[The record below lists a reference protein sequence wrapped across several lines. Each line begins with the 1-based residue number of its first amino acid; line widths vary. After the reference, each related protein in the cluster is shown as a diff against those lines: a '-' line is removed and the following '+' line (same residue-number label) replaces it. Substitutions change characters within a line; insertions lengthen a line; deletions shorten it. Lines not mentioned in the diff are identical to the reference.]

1 MRQFV
6 GTGESALYRVS
17 VVPTRL
23 LLRGAQNDSAMCGTA
38 GALSLTVGGLGLRR
52 GGQVGADLR
61 TLGSGRQCGRQARV
75 DANLFQLLPKI
86 TLSGHWSE

>member
-23 LLRGAQNDSAMCGTA
+23 LLRGVQNKAGPRASYVPVLEPASSSAQCAVLRVRLGLKLGGLWSA
-38 GALSLTVGGLGLRR
+38 GAG
-52 GGQVGADLR
+52 
-61 TLGSGRQCGRQARV
+61 
-75 DANLFQLLPKI
+75 
-86 TLSGHWSE
+86 

>member
-23 LLRGAQNDSAMCGTA
+23 LLRGAQNEAGSRASYAPVLGHVLEPASGSAQCAVLRVRLG
-38 GALSLTVGGLGLRR
+38 LKLGGLWL
-52 GGQVGADLR
+52 A
-61 TLGSGRQCGRQARV
+61 GSG
-75 DANLFQLLPKI
+75 
-86 TLSGHWSE
+86 WSSS